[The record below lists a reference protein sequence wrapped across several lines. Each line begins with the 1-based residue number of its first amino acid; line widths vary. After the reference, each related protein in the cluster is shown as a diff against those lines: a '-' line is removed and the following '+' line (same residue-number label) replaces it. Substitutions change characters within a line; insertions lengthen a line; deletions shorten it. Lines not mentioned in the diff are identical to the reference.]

1 MATKKN
7 VNEAAVSEFEDER
20 VTVFLQ
26 PANDN
31 EDNFKLVGVNGEMI
45 KIQRGVTVQIPKP
58 FKAALDNSRV
68 AYKVLEANKTK
79 ASKRV

>member
-7 VNEAAVSEFEDER
+7 VNEAAVSEFDDER
-20 VTVFLQ
+20 VTVFLP

-45 KIQRGVTVQIPKP
+45 KIQRGVAVQIPKP

-68 AYKVLEANKTK
+68 AYKVLEANKAK